1 MQHNNSL
8 NCLFGL
14 SWYPRNSQTNKN
26 TSKEIISFDLWS
38 TINFHIAYDVTVN
51 FAIIIHTQ
59 CWNHSIILQSS
70 IFSRKQRL
78 NLSIL
83 DRLFQNWNGGSNR
96 WLQVKFWLCRLNYFR
111 VCGDLYLV
119 LVPVKNPQLV
129 LVVGK
134 EAALQI
140 KQVQQRLSFT
150 INLALKILKTREL
163 PGISLVNISNR

>member
-51 FAIIIHTQ
+51 FASIIHTQ

-83 DRLFQNWNGGSNR
+83 DLKKLYGFHWDLKDILLRFLPLNSPNSNKTTEG
-96 WLQVKFWLCRLNYFR
+96 WMKFCSPSDSPFYF
-111 VCGDLYLV
+111 DLAPFSIHFWIHYFEYWVIQFNRNFLHCYIQYYFV
-119 LVPVKNPQLV
+119 L
-129 LVVGK
+129 
-134 EAALQI
+134 
-140 KQVQQRLSFT
+140 S
-150 INLALKILKTREL
+150 
-163 PGISLVNISNR
+163 